1 MVVTGRILVLLL
13 VLFPLG
19 VALILPLFGRYA
31 RRPALWFAL
40 LHLGLTAALAG
51 LTIPIMHYRMEQ
63 DAHRYF
69 QEIVRFHP
77 EYVPGDI
84 AGKEGAFGRT
94 RWNLYTF
101 QPGPD
106 DRPGPRVQLFLGV
119 DGLNLWLLVL
129 TSFMLI
135 PAILASWETVSERR
149 GLYYALLFLMQ
160 AGTIGALL
168 AFDVILFY
176 LFFELTLIPAFF
188 LIGRWGSGTERRE
201 AARTFFLYTLAGSLL
216 TLVGL
221 IGVVLLFP
229 DAKGVVTFSLPDLM
243 GNIQNRL
250 QAAHAQAQAGQP
262 EVLEQLQQQQVWLLA
277 ALLAGFLVK
286 VPVWPFH
293 TWQPRA
299 YAAAPVGVT
308 ILLSAVLAKLGT
320 YGMLRIVLPLVPDAA
335 LRYGLPIVGTL
346 GTVGIVYA
354 ALCAYKQKDLKQ
366 VFAYSSI
373 SHLGLLVIGLFALN
387 REGLNGAVL
396 HMVNHGLTTGGLFAA
411 LAFLLERYG
420 TTQTGLYG
428 GLMGRYPR
436 YAVLSFVLVLAA
448 VGLPGLNNF
457 VSEMLLL
464 AGLFHARHPAGAGI
478 ELAIVGV
485 LGILLSAWYL
495 LTMLQQ
501 VFFQPLK
508 EPLHGRIADEAFV
521 DVHRREWWTFGVPAV
536 LCLILG
542 LYPQWLLDTM
552 RSDVGL
558 LSVIGDQARV
568 RAGLPPPPPEPGPSL
583 RPFEGQPPPNMPPG
597 MMPPGAGG
605 GGLPIGIMPPI
616 GPGGGGVPKG
626 LLPPAKGVV
635 SPFPHLEPEP

>member
-13 VLFPLG
+13 VLIPLG
-19 VALILPLFGRYA
+19 AALLLPLFGRYA
-31 RRPALWFAL
+31 RRPALLFAL
-40 LHLGLTAALAG
+40 LHLGLAAALAG
-51 LTIPIMHYRMEQ
+51 LTVPIMYYRTEQ

-84 AGKEGAFGRT
+84 GGKEGAFGRT
-94 RWNLYTF
+94 RWNLFTF
-101 QPGPD
+101 QSGPY

-129 TSFMLI
+129 SSFMLI

-149 GLYYALLFLMQ
+149 GVYYALLFLMQ

-201 AARTFFLYTLAGSLL
+201 AARTFFIYTLAGSLL
-216 TLVGL
+216 TLLGL
-221 IGVVLLFP
+221 IGVVFLFP
-229 DAKGVVTFSLPDLM
+229 DAKGTVTFSLPDLM

-262 EVLEQLQQQQVWLLA
+262 ELLEQLQRQQLWLLA
-277 ALLAGFLVK
+277 VLLAGFLVK

-299 YAAAPVGVT
+299 YAAAPLGVT
-308 ILLSAVLAKLGT
+308 IVLSAVLAKLGT

-335 LRYGLPIVGTL
+335 LHYGLPIVGTL
-346 GTVGIVYA
+346 GAVGIVYA
-354 ALCAYKQKDLKQ
+354 ALCAYQQKDLKQ
-366 VFAYSSI
+366 LFAYSSI
-373 SHLGLLVIGLFALN
+373 SHLGLLVIGLFAFN
-387 REGLNGAVL
+387 REGLSGAVL

-411 LAFLLERYG
+411 SAFLLERYG

-436 YAVLSFVLVLAA
+436 YAVLSFVLILAA

-464 AGLFHARHPAGAGI
+464 AGLFHARHPEGVGI
-478 ELAIVGV
+478 NLAIVGA

-508 EPLHGRIADEAFV
+508 EPPRDPTAGEALV
-521 DVHRREWWTFGVPAV
+521 DVQRRELWAFGVPAV

-552 RSDVGL
+552 RSDIRL
-558 LSVIGDQARV
+558 LSIIGDQARV
-568 RAGLPPPPPEPGPSL
+568 RAGLPPPPPEPGPPL

-597 MMPPGAGG
+597 MMLPGA
-605 GGLPIGIMPPI
+605 
-616 GPGGGGVPKG
+616 GGGGVPKG
-626 LLPPAKGVV
+626 IMPPMGPGGGIPKGPLPPVKGGL
-635 SPFPHLEPEP
+635 FPPSRLEPEP